1 MVRKEIKEPP
11 VKKKPA
17 KSESSAQP
25 PAKKSKKSPP
35 TPVVVEPAVLAIES
49 DDAPKRDHNK
59 MVWLA
64 REIKKDNC
72 PAHFLTVFQQQEK
85 MSKVKGSALVN
96 ECVVRDPG
104 TGKWMIDCEKPIFKD
119 RGL

>member
-1 MVRKEIKEPP
+1 MVRKEIKEPA

-35 TPVVVEPAVLAIES
+35 TPVVVDTAVLAIET
-49 DDAPKRDHNK
+49 DAPKRDHNK
-59 MVWLA
+59 MLWLA